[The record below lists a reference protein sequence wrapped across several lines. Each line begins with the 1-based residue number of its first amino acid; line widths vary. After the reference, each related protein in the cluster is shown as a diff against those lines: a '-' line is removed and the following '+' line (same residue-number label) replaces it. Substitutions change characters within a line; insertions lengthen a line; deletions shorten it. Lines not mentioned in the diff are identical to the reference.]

1 MKTSNHAFLQREIN
15 AAAATRMILGNSER
29 STKMEILGQG
39 TTCDF
44 SRPLAHKEKHLER
57 EARSLKSYRGTETI
71 LLAEDDP
78 AVRKMISLILRERGY
93 AIIEAADGNE
103 AVRQFADHK
112 SAIDLAI
119 LDVIMP
125 YKNGQEVYRD
135 LTGISPGLKTLFMSG
150 YTNDIVLEHR
160 GTPDDRVGFIA
171 KPMMLNELLQK
182 VRQIL
187 DTPRSL

>member
-1 MKTSNHAFLQREIN
+1 MKPSNRVFLSPNLIDAPAPGLVMLEHHKIS
-15 AAAATRMILGNSER
+15 AKVKFLSE
-29 STKMEILGQG
+29 G
-39 TTCDF
+39 TTCNF
-44 SRPLAHKEKHLER
+44 SGPLAHKEKRIGR
-57 EARSLKSYRGTETI
+57 EPRSLKSFRGTETI

-78 AVRKMISLILRERGY
+78 AVRNMISLILRERGY
-93 AIIEAADGNE
+93 TVIEAADGEE

-135 LTGISPGLKTLFMSG
+135 LTGINPGLKTLFMSG

-160 GTPDDRVGFIA
+160 RTPDDRVGFIA
-171 KPMMLNELLQK
+171 KPMTLNELLQK
-182 VRQIL
+182 VRQML
-187 DTPRSL
+187 DTTR